1 MKEIEQSIFIEP
13 TDDEP
18 FGCEVILYKDGT
30 SKRVLYSE
38 DGKLVFYIII

>member
-30 SKRVLYSE
+30 SE
-38 DGKLVFYIII
+38 HIIYDECGNKIL